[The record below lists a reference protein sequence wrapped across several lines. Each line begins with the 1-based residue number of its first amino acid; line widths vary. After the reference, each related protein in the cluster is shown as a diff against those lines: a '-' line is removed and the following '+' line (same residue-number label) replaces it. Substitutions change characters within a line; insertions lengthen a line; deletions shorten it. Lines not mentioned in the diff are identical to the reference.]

1 MFDDWGWKSYKKVM
15 KEAREPTPFKSA
27 AQKRYKRLRR
37 KNDIYTTKGGHKRP
51 KTGSPFTGRVK
62 RFGTDRLRFE
72 NLQEII
78 DDGIDFSSLEAKE
91 ELSTALWQGGE
102 LKEEML
108 HRLSQLANDFMTH
121 LNLDVNL
128 QDVLLVGSMAGY
140 NHSKYSDIDLHLVL
154 DFSEISSDKDLLRKY
169 FMLAKSKWN
178 RSPSVM
184 LSGHDVEIYVED
196 VDDERIPSATYSIKR
211 DEWISQPSKE
221 DLTIDYEGVTKKVNE
236 KMSEVDELQSLY
248 EDGEYKQAY
257 EFGKDLRSKLRNFR
271 QAGLDN
277 DGEFSNENLTFKV
290 LRRSGVFDRMNE
302 YVKKAYIEMRSTG
315 KLRVEPLGTAEEERE
330 EYEAA
335 LAAEE
340 SEE

>member
-37 KNDIYTTKGGHKRP
+37 KNDIYTTKGGHRKP
-51 KTGSPFTGRVK
+51 NTGSPFTGKMK

-78 DDGIDFSSLEAKE
+78 DDGIDFSSLEAKD
-91 ELSTALWQGGE
+91 ELSTALWQDGQ
-102 LKEEML
+102 LREEML
-108 HRLSQLANDFMTH
+108 HRLSQLASDFMEY
-121 LNLDVNL
+121 LKLDVDV

-140 NHSKYSDIDLHLVL
+140 NHSKHSDIDLHLVL

-178 RSPSVM
+178 RSRSVM

-196 VDDERIPSATYSIKR
+196 VDDERIPSATYSVKR
-211 DEWISQPSKE
+211 GEWISQPSKE
-221 DLTIDYEGVTKKVNE
+221 GLTIDYEGVTKKVNE

-248 EDGEYKQAY
+248 EDGEYKEAFL
-257 EFGKDLRSKLRNFR
+257 FGKDLRSKLRNFR
-271 QAGLDN
+271 QAGLD
-277 DGEFSNENLTFKV
+277 DEGEYSNENLAFKV
-290 LRRSGVFDRMNE
+290 LRRSGTLDRINE
-302 YVKKAYIEMRSTG
+302 YVKNSYVEMRSG
-315 KLRVEPLGTAEEERE
+315 DELH
-330 EYEAA
+330 
-335 LAAEE
+335 
-340 SEE
+340 